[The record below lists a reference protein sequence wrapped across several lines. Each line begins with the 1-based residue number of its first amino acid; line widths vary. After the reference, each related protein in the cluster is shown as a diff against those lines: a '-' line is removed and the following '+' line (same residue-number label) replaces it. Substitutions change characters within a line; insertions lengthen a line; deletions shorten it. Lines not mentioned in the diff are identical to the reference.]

1 MDSIQIKQ
9 TSGNQT
15 ALEVSAVETLAASM
29 RGALL
34 KPGDEGYDEART
46 IWNAM
51 IDRRPALIARCTGTA
66 DIQAVVKFAAQ
77 HNLLTSVKGGGHNIA
92 GNAVCDGGLMI
103 DLSLLKT
110 VRVDPTAKLA
120 HVGPAATLGDV
131 DHECQAFGLALPT
144 GINSTTGIAG
154 LTLGGGFG
162 WLSRKYGMTIDALTA
177 VDIITPDGT
186 FRRASADENADLFW
200 AVRGGGGNFGVV
212 TRFEFKLNPVGPEV
226 LAGLIVMK
234 LADAKNAMQQYREL
248 CKNLSDETCVW
259 IVLRKAPPLPF
270 LPEEVHGQEVIVF
283 AFCHIGD
290 KAEGEK
296 AIAPIRSFGKVVGEF
311 VGPMPFAGW
320 QTAFDPLLTPGARNY
335 WKSHN
340 FLDIP
345 DELIDIVIDYTNKL
359 PSPQCEIFFA
369 QLGGQ
374 TSRIAKDATA
384 YPHRDA
390 NFVCNVHGRWD
401 SAAEDEKGIGWSREF
416 FNASTP
422 FATGGV
428 YINFMTEE
436 ETDRVGLAFGS
447 SMERLIEIK
456 KKYDPNNLFRMNQN
470 VKPA

>member
-1 MDSIQIKQ
+1 MESVKIVQTDGKTTTLEASI
-9 TSGNQT
+9 
-15 ALEVSAVETLAASM
+15 VETFQSAL
-29 RGALL
+29 RGTLL
-34 KPGDEGYDEART
+34 KAGDAGYDEART

-51 IDRRPALIARCTGTA
+51 IDRKPALIVCCTGAADVQTA
-66 DIQAVVKFAAQ
+66 VKFAAE
-77 HNLLTSVKGGGHNIA
+77 HNLLTSIKGGGHNIA
-92 GNAVCDGGLMI
+92 GSAVCEGGLMI

-110 VRVDPTAKLA
+110 VRVDPDAKVA

-131 DHECQAFGLALPT
+131 DHETQPFGLAVPT

-162 WLSRKYGMTIDALTA
+162 WLSRKYGMTIDSLKA
-177 VDIITPDGT
+177 VDIVTADGS
-186 FRRASADENADLFW
+186 FLRASADENPDLFW
-200 AVRGGGGNFGVV
+200 ALRGGGGNFGVV
-212 TRFEFKLNPVGPEV
+212 TRFEFQLHEAGPEV

-234 LADAKNAMQQYREL
+234 IEDAKQAIQKYREF
-248 CKNLSDETCVW
+248 CRNLSEETCVW
-259 IVLRKAPPLPF
+259 IVLRQAPPLPF
-270 LPEEVHGQEVIVF
+270 LPEDVHGADVLVF

-296 AIAPIRSFGKVVGEF
+296 AIAPIRTFGNVVGEF
-311 VGPMPFAGW
+311 VGPMPFAAW
-320 QTAFDPLLTPGARNY
+320 QTSFDPLLTPGARNY

-345 DELIDIVIDYTNKL
+345 DDLIDVAIKYTKSL
-359 PSPQCEIFFA
+359 PSSQCEIFFA
-369 QLGGQ
+369 QLGGK
-374 TSRIAKDATA
+374 TSSIANDATA

-401 SAAEDEKGIGWSREF
+401 DAGDDESCIAWSREF
-416 FNASTP
+416 FDAAAP

-428 YINFMTEE
+428 YINFMTDDESG
-436 ETDRVGLAFGS
+436 RVGKAYGS
-447 SMERLIEIK
+447 SMERLATIK